1 LASRPSSGTSLAS
14 RAAATDAAVSL
25 HGAPPTHLTFAA
37 LVAAG
42 LPHASTTRH
51 CPTTP
56 AAAPPLSMEARTTLG
71 DGSARVAFARQVH
84 GAAVVRA
91 TAGGLLGDA
100 DVIVTTAPGQPIAVV
115 TADCLP
121 IVLCD
126 PARAALAIAHVGW
139 RGTVKRTAR
148 AAVEALVALGAE
160 PARMIA
166 AIGPSIGPCCYEVDR
181 VVIDPLAAA
190 FPSIEPWVAAKG
202 EGKWMLDLW
211 AANEAQLTVGGVDPA
226 NIYNARLCTACRAD
240 LFHSYRKGSRGRL
253 TTLAMLAAPAR

>member
-1 LASRPSSGTSLAS
+1 MIRPRRTLASRPSSGTGLAS

-190 FPSIEPWVAAKG
+190 FPSIEP
-202 EGKWMLDLW
+202 
-211 AANEAQLTVGGVDPA
+211 
-226 NIYNARLCTACRAD
+226 
-240 LFHSYRKGSRGRL
+240 
-253 TTLAMLAAPAR
+253 